1 MSSISVLAHLK
12 KATDGK
18 SISGKKF
25 LEYEPYWQLFGFV
38 SFFFLKNIL
47 RNFDHSNLQHFFILK

>member
-38 SFFFLKNIL
+38 SFFFFKEYIEE
-47 RNFDHSNLQHFFILK
+47 F